1 MNRSRTLRI
10 GILILAFV
18 TSTSSVYGQTQQG
31 VTPSEGET
39 LHVLVGKSV
48 VINVQAPIT
57 RALSSNPAAV
67 ETLAISPTQLV
78 IEGKSAGSSS
88 LILWDS
94 AEHSQVLDVIVDLD
108 IGALRSAM
116 QRSYPGGQIEV
127 QADAGRLILTGSV
140 SDPKIVDDLGKM
152 ATAYSSQVVN
162 SVTVETFHDPQVLL
176 EVKFA

>member
-1 MNRSRTLRI
+1 
-10 GILILAFV
+10 
-18 TSTSSVYGQTQQG
+18 
-31 VTPSEGET
+31 
-39 LHVLVGKSV
+39 
-48 VINVQAPIT
+48 
-57 RALSSNPAAV
+57 

-176 EVKFA
+176 EVKFAEVDRTKLQQFGINIFSTGGANTPGSVTTQQFNPPTSGGDLTGIIGA